1 MSAPRTLRDVGRMI
15 LWRVL
20 AIGVWCILS
29 IPADAA
35 DPIPH
40 HQDKP
45 PGPPLSPEEAVKKMT
60 VPAGFRVEL
69 VAAEPD
75 LVNPVAM
82 TFDERGR
89 IWVTESVEYPRKSP
103 GPGQDRVKILED
115 TDSDGRVDKVGT
127 FLDGLNIPSGVAV
140 GHGGVWIANSP
151 DILFVPDADRDG
163 KPDGPAQVVVTGFGR
178 TDTHELPNSLT
189 WGPDGWLYGLN
200 GVFNHSHVRYPKDNP
215 NFKEGHPGWKF
226 TCAMFR
232 IHPRTREFQIFA
244 EGTSNP
250 WGIAINENGDFFISA
265 CVIDHLWHI
274 VETGYY
280 QRQGGPYPPHTWP
293 MGSIVKHKHQKAAY
307 CGITWFD
314 SDAYPEAYR
323 RKLYM
328 GNIHGGCLNVD
339 KLARDGSTYTA
350 TPEPDFLTAN
360 DAWFMPVAQKTGPD
374 GCLYVLDWY
383 DRYHCYQDANRDP
396 AGIER
401 LKGRLYRVRY
411 IDSSDTT
418 LGIQVRNALQ
428 LNHIRYPKIDL
439 SAESDRELIDRL
451 DHPNI
456 WVRETAQRI
465 LQERWSLELAETLSK
480 VVEDNGAS
488 VTKRRHAL
496 FALANERVAE
506 SFQIVRALSE
516 PIGDPVIKAWGARLL
531 SHDPRMRKL
540 SSDAVA
546 RVDWRHH
553 SVEHPSVR
561 LQRIV
566 GLSKLTF
573 NESVLEGYLWHL
585 SQAGD
590 DRIIPQI
597 VWQNLHPRLDDH
609 STALVTMLQ
618 KSGYLDSRPVID
630 MMPRIIDRLLSRMD
644 GDYSNVATLFQILA
658 QRNKSHLTAAKLCL
672 VSIAQRVQ
680 SGEIQA
686 RSLHALKEKLSPDL
700 TKILEGDAESP
711 LHFPAAILA
720 TSWKDPAGVESVR
733 KAAMSAKSSTADRL
747 AGLDALIAAKN
758 DKALPTAAI
767 MLSHLPGNTP
777 ELRGQVLASLGR
789 LDDSTVGLTVV
800 AAYPTME
807 PDLQPKAVELL
818 TQRAAWAKSLLAA
831 IRDKKIPQNALNE
844 NQVRRLLAIKDAEL
858 AKAVESTWGKIREGR
873 NPQREQV
880 IAEMKQFVRKHPGD
894 APKGREVF
902 KKVCGQCHKMYG
914 EGAEVGPDITLNG
927 RNNYDQL
934 LSNVFDPSLV
944 IGASYQARILATTD
958 GRVLTGLPV
967 EESDQR
973 VVLKVQG
980 GKLETIPRSDIE
992 ELKISPLSMMP
1003 ENLETQL
1010 KPEELANLF
1019 AYITLDRPPEE
1030 ENARRLPGVYE
1041 VVPRQTT
1048 NPAEFNEI
1056 LSEVAPGFRT
1066 NASGDGVVLLATHMG
1081 RDAVVRTHPPER
1093 GKPCVLTGDFEIP
1106 ADRKTHLL
1114 LSVSHD
1120 ARGDWQLVVK
1130 VDGESLLDTSVDP
1143 KSTTGGWAEHRLD
1156 LSRFAGKKVKIEL
1169 HNQPSGWSYES
1180 AFWGRA
1186 AVLSE

>member
-1 MSAPRTLRDVGRMI
+1 
-15 LWRVL
+15 
-20 AIGVWCILS
+20 
-29 IPADAA
+29 
-35 DPIPH
+35 
-40 HQDKP
+40 
-45 PGPPLSPEEAVKKMT
+45 MT

-103 GPGQDRVKILED
+103 GPGQDRVKLLED
-115 TDSDGRVDKVGT
+115 TDGDGRVDKVGT

-140 GHGGVWIANSP
+140 GHGGVWVANSP

-339 KLARDGSTYTA
+339 KLARDGSTYSA

-411 IDSSDTT
+411 IEPRDPTIGTD
-418 LGIQVRNALQ
+418 VRKQ
-428 LNHIRYPKIDL
+428 LESGKVSYPKIDL
-439 SAESDRELIDRL
+439 AKESDEQLIERL
-451 DHPNI
+451 GHPNV
-456 WVRETAQRI
+456 WMRETAQRI
-465 LQERWSLELAETLSK
+465 LQERNRNENVEALKKLVRSGRERDQKTL
-480 VVEDNGAS
+480 
-488 VTKRRHAL
+488 RAL
-496 FALANERVAE
+496 FAL
-506 SFQIVRALSE
+506 
-516 PIGDPVIKAWGARLL
+516 IGHDGLDYSWIEDQLLVHEDPVVEAWGVRTILSRTPLERYPGRAGRLAMLAHKDDPHESSLPIAIALGRSLNIARTRFADSLTPEMEKRLAEETIYGLL
-531 SHDPRMRKL
+531 HSLDTSHGD
-540 SSDAVA
+540 
-546 RVDWRHH
+546 
-553 SVEHPSVR
+553 R
-561 LQRIV
+561 LV
-566 GLSKLTF
+566 TH
-573 NESVLEGYLWHL
+573 V
-585 SQAGD
+585 
-590 DRIIPQI
+590 
-597 VWQNLHPRLDDH
+597 VWQNLHPLLENHAETFVKLLTENPRRKSLRRL
-609 STALVTMLQ
+609 
-618 KSGYLDSRPVID
+618 LDAPPVITL
-630 MMPRIIDRLLSRMD
+630 MPRAIERLVGRKNPDLAPVVKIFSLCSEGRYANAEIARQCLSTLSKRVQTGEIKGEALASLAEKLGPQLAPILNGD
-644 GDYSNVATLFQILA
+644 GDSSLFF
-658 QRNKSHLTAAKLCL
+658 
-672 VSIAQRVQ
+672 
-680 SGEIQA
+680 QA
-686 RSLHALKEKLSPDL
+686 S
-700 TKILEGDAESP
+700 
-711 LHFPAAILA
+711 ILA
-720 TSWKDPAGVESVR
+720 TSWRDSRGIAGIQKVATSG
-733 KAAMSAKSSTADRL
+733 SAVASDRL
-747 AGLDALIAAKN
+747 AGLDALIAAKD
-758 DKALPTAAI
+758 DKALPTAAV
-767 MLSHLPGNTP
+767 MLGHLPGNTP

-789 LDDSTVGLTVV
+789 LDDPTVALTVA
-800 AAYPTME
+800 AAYSTME

-818 TQRAAWAKSLLAA
+818 TQRAAWAKTLLGA

-844 NQVRRLLAIKDAEL
+844 NQVRRLLAIKDADL

-944 IGASYQARILATTD
+944 IGASYQARVLLTAD

-967 EESDQR
+967 EESEQR

-1048 NPAEFNEI
+1048 NPAEFNAI